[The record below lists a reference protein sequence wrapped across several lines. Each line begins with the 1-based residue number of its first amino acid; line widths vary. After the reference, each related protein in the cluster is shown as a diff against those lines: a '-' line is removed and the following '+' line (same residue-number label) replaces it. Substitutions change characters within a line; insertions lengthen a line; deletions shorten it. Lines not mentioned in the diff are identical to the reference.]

1 MSRLGDLRDEHAS
14 ERLGAR
20 WLSEV
25 ERICRNVTVAY
36 SPDVYANGLSWEA
49 ELDDLAQEVV
59 IDRLLRER
67 QVEYIVDVAASIAD
81 ARKLLARQVRITLA
95 HRRRRTVV
103 DQLLEGASNPCESR
117 RSSSSRRPPRTVGR
131 SGPSRRRTFT
141 TQAELRVATQR
152 VRAIPLVKAS
162 GTDRAPMIYRTDDL
176 ERLLV
181 VVGESLPVAFE
192 LISDLDRIL
201 SARLTPF
208 LPGVLEDVGGGQPP
222 PTSASQPEELM
233 QVVDEIV
240 AALDG
245 SQRAIVVAKIAGV
258 SDADIAAAFGISRPT
273 AAKRRSRALEIVRSS
288 LDGLNDDGQLAVIDR
303 LGAQLAH
310 CWPLLGGDHRE
321 ERA

>member
-103 DQLLEGASNPCESR
+103 DQLLERARRILREPPFEQR
-117 RSSSSRRPPRTVGR
+117 RSSPDSWTIEDRVVGER
-131 SGPSRRRTFT
+131 SP

-162 GTDRAPMIYRTDDL
+162 GTDRAPMIYRTEDL

-192 LISDLDRIL
+192 ISDLDRIL